1 MERNEGTLDR
11 LLRIV
16 IGIVLLGI
24 WAGMNVPYETV
35 LLIVGLIAL
44 VTGLT
49 GFCAIYKL
57 LGISTCKEC

>member
-11 LLRIV
+11 ILRIV
-16 IGIVLLGI
+16 IGIVLLGV
-24 WAGMNVPYETV
+24 WASMNVPYKTV

-57 LGISTCKEC
+57 LGINTCKEC

>member
-16 IGIVLLGI
+16 IGIVLLSI